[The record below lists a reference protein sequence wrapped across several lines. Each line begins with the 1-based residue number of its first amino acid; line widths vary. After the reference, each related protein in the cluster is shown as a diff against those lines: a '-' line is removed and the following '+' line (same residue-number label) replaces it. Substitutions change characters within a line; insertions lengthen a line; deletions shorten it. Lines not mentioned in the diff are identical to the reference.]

1 MNGCNWVCFWAWT
14 YQTTPRRICFG
25 RVAAVPR
32 AVLERGEIPF
42 HKIGTHRRVRYQD
55 PVAYKERIDVKR
67 SKALDALAEQGQVLK
82 MGMNEWAQWPPSTE
96 NGRRFNSAFGN

>member
-1 MNGCNWVCFWAWT
+1 MGAIGCVFA
-14 YQTTPRRICFG
+14 RG
-25 RVAAVPR
+25 RTKPTSVSDVSQPFL
-32 AVLERGEIPF
+32 VQLLERGEIPF